1 MKNSR
6 SQRLKWRVEHK
17 KLENKPRNG
26 VNSYYNIRDDSE
38 ITEPLL
44 IPNSLDTPTLDKCPD
59 KELKETIFNDT
70 ENITFIL
77 IRQVKVITTELEAI
91 KGFVKEQFYLKINK
105 HSEAQRNN
113 KFIELLKQQNKTLVE
128 KSKSILP

>member
-1 MKNSR
+1 MKNSS

-38 ITEPLL
+38 STEPPL

-70 ENITFIL
+70 EKHHFYIDSTNEGHNYWTRSNQRVCKRTIL
-77 IRQVKVITTELEAI
+77 SQ
-91 KGFVKEQFYLKINK
+91 INK

-113 KFIELLKQQNKTLVE
+113 KFMELLKQQNKTLVE